1 MHLAN
6 RNFFLIFFFRLYTLT
21 FPKKWRLRLKKE
33 VFQSHNRILP
43 LHQKI

>member
-6 RNFFLIFFFRLYTLT
+6 RNFFLKIFFRLYSLA
-21 FPKKWRLRLKKE
+21 FLKKRGLRLKKE